1 MLFHT
6 RLSRL
11 SVHELAAA
19 AHLASGLGLPGGDA
33 VMVRLQ
39 DAAKP
44 VMNGATDR
52 EIALLGAAASTLS
65 T

>member
-1 MLFHT
+1 M
-6 RLSRL
+6 
-11 SVHELAAA
+11 HELAAA

-39 DAAKP
+39 DAARP